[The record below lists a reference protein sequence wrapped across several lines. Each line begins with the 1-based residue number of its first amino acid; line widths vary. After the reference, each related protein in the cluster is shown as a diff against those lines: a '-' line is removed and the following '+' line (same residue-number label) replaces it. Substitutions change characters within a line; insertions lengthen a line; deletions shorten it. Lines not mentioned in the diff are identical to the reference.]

1 MKAKQLLAAC
11 LIGIQFLLPATIQA
25 ETLDD
30 LDQKESEIS
39 AQSQSISAEIQTTL
53 TTVNQKYQEVEEI
66 KEKVADNQATIDETN
81 EEIKISEDKIATHK
95 ERVAERLKD
104 LQLNG
109 AERNKWA
116 ILLETGSFTDFVNGI
131 YALTT
136 LQNAEKSAVADL
148 QDETKRLQDLQEK
161 AAASQ
166 AELTA
171 SQATLEAETQDL
183 DSQITSLQDQ
193 LAQNATA
200 LDEIANSKVVEQA
213 RLKAEAEKAEAEKA
227 AQEKAAKAQ
236 QVAVQETTEA
246 STNSKDTSTEQTAPT
261 STDQNN
267 NNTTETP
274 SGSTESSGKVLYM
287 ESTAY
292 SYAETGYSIT
302 ASGLDLR
309 QNPMAIAVDTSV
321 IPLGTLVEVEGYG
334 VAIAADTG
342 GAIKGNTIDVHFKT
356 VDECKAWGRK
366 FNVKVTILD

>member
-136 LQNAEKSAVADL
+136 LQNAEKNAVADL
-148 QDETKRLQDLQEK
+148 QDETKRLQELQEK

-236 QVAVQETTEA
+236 QVVVQEATEA
-246 STNSKDTSTEQTAPT
+246 STNSEDTSTEQTAPT

-267 NNTTETP
+267 SNTTETP
-274 SGSTESSGKVLYM
+274 SSSTGNSGKVLYM

-292 SYAETGYSIT
+292 SYAENGYSIT

-309 QNPMAIAVDTSV
+309 QNPMAIAVDPSV

-342 GAIKGNTIDVHFKT
+342 GAIKGNIIDVHFKT
-356 VDECKAWGRK
+356 VPECQAWGRK